1 MKRQFF
7 FSSKVNKKVNMP
19 KSNFQFPKDLFRNQF
34 LNKVTYKCFL
44 RDKGTRSLYVSM
56 VTEAQ
61 I

>member
-1 MKRQFF
+1 
-7 FSSKVNKKVNMP
+7 MP